1 MESIKILFGKRVK
14 ELRKQHSYTQERLA
28 ELVGIDTRNLIK
40 IENGQT
46 FPRANTL
53 DKLIEVF
60 SITPDEILNADLYFI
75 DKIGLKEHLSPTRS
89 NGLLSMV
96 KQIRMYAL
104 AFKAKEGK

>member
-60 SITPDEILNADLYFI
+60 SITPDEILKMGHLENIEVLKQ
-75 DKIGLKEHLSPTRS
+75 KIIEKLNNDEKLVKMVYK
-89 NGLLSMV
+89 LL
-96 KQIRMYAL
+96 
-104 AFKAKEGK
+104 F